1 MFEDII
7 SEYIKS
13 VKNKKDVMDGF
24 NFYISGNISN
34 YAQSGSEY
42 SGVVNDNGNSY
53 TAKVV
58 IDDDKIH
65 KYKCS
70 CGCTKEACSHVYG
83 LLYYIESLKDE
94 DTASKW
100 FDFSLND
107 IYLDDSS
114 HLINSKDIPSQIEEA
129 VMKAGKDK
137 LSNIL
142 ISEVKTDIN
151 LGYRLLS
158 QLYNMSPKD
167 EGMLFKSRII
177 DLLENLNKSNV
188 KESSLEELDNFSI
201 TLLQTIQS
209 RVENNRLE
217 NAFILSMLLI
227 EILNFIKPHGNQIEY
242 LVRYREFIEKKV
254 IPVLHIIVMET
265 SASGK
270 SEIKKIFLDELM
282 LLINKSSNEK
292 NILISGYILY
302 FASLLSDSK
311 TENKVRHGMRLLKNR
326 VGKAGNILTCFVESG
341 IRIGHGKLSDAVEY
355 VEKHIKNISA
365 LSIIVDTLLFNKHF
379 DEAERIITV
388 TAGKNL
394 GKQHK
399 YMWYSRLQDI
409 YHFRNNKEKMLENA
423 FMLLSLGD
431 TKEYYTV
438 RKMLVELSKYN
449 NEKDRLH
456 DMACNVMPVYEY
468 CLTLAEND
476 EYSYMLDR
484 FEKIK
489 TNKELKS
496 AIEFMDDSG
505 IALYKDGTNVKLL
518 EILKEKSGK
527 NAKYNK
533 HVISLLELISV

>member
-7 SEYIKS
+7 SDYIKA
-13 VKNKKDVMDGF
+13 VKNKKDVAEGF
-24 NFYISGNISN
+24 NFYTGGKINN
-34 YAQSGSEY
+34 FVQSGSEC
-42 SGVVNDNGNSY
+42 SAVVEDNGNSY

-58 IDDDKIH
+58 VDEDKVH

-70 CGCTKEACSHVYG
+70 CGSSKEICSHVCG
-83 LLYYIESLKDE
+83 LLYYIESLKGD

-114 HLINSKDIPSQIEEA
+114 HLVDSKDIPSQIEDA
-129 VMKAGKDK
+129 VLKADKNK
-137 LSNIL
+137 LSGIL
-142 ISEVKTDIN
+142 VGEVKSDIN

-158 QLYNMSPKD
+158 QLYNMNPKD

-188 KESSLEELDNFSI
+188 KESSLEELDHFAV

-242 LVRYREFIEKKV
+242 LVKYREFIENKV
-254 IPVLHIIVMET
+254 IPVLHIVVMET
-265 SASGK
+265 AASGNAG
-270 SEIKKIFLDELM
+270 IKKTFLNELM

-302 FASLLSDSK
+302 FASLLSDDK
-311 TENKVRHGMRLLKNR
+311 TENKVRHGMRLLKSR
-326 VGKAGNILTCFVESG
+326 VGKSGNILTNFVESG
-341 IRIGHGKLSDAVEY
+341 IRIGHGNLADAVSY
-355 VEKHIKNISA
+355 IEKHIKNVSA

-409 YHFRNNKEKMLENA
+409 YFFRNNKEKMLENA

-438 RKMLVELSKYN
+438 RKMLVELSRYN
-449 NEKDRLH
+449 QEKDRLH
-456 DMACNVMPVYEY
+456 DTACSVMPVYEY

-476 EYSYMLDR
+476 EYAYMIDR
-484 FEKIK
+484 FSRIK
-489 TNKELKS
+489 TSKELKS

-505 IALYKDGTNVKLL
+505 IALYKDNTNVKLL
-518 EILKEKSGK
+518 EILQEKSVK
-527 NAKYNK
+527 IPKYNK
-533 HVISLLELISV
+533 HITSLLELISI